1 MPGRPNV
8 ELELRRGSELI
19 QKHELKGRKFFI
31 LGRQPGMSHILV
43 EDDTVSRQ
51 HAALVHCGA
60 AVYLFDL
67 KSAKGVAVGGKPIKP
82 MEPRL
87 LAEGDAFTLGDLA
100 VQYVVKGL
108 GPPPAP
114 GSDRW
119 QPPAWAVVP
128 AQPVSMR
135 LMRGEEAVQELDLS
149 RKPAYVMGRNGQ
161 QADLVVPHD
170 SVSRQHAAI
179 VHGAPTADGS
189 SSVHVVDLKS
199 TMGTYVDPF
208 SRGEWN
214 RLPPNT
220 PTILPVGG
228 RVRLGECTTLLVY
241 PSAAPP
247 PAAKPAPEPE
257 DEAPRFASMLCRR
270 AAPKWHGPEGARAQA
285 GGPSRSQPP
294 RCASSRSQLQRPA
307 PSLRAAPP
315 PPPRGL
321 PGGAPSPWGT
331 PHAGLSPAMAPPS
344 SGLSPPLARRQST
357 IVKDAMV
364 SHGVQSE
371 TVNLYEEAAPATDE
385 AGGAAAEEGGEE
397 SAQVSNNDIR
407 NMLLPFIRKPA
418 PAVEEGADEGGRKRR
433 KKKRKGADDDSSD
446 DNEPPPPL
454 TLDKLG
460 PVRAHALHTHAPH
473 THALHTHAPH
483 THALHKRARAR
494 APRDCN
500 MAVACARAWRAC
512 MVGCP
517 SALPHALPQC
527 PAPCPAPCP
536 P

>member
-1 MPGRPNV
+1 MSAPPPGQWAPPSWATMPGRPNV
-8 ELELRRGSELI
+8 ELEVRRGSELLK
-19 QKHELKGRKFFI
+19 KHELKGRKFFI

-60 AVYLFDL
+60 ALYLFDL

-82 MEPRL
+82 MEARL
-87 LAEGDAFTLGDLA
+87 LSEGDTITLGELA

-108 GPPPAP
+108 GAPPAP

-128 AQPVSMR
+128 TQPVNMR

-170 SVSRQHAAI
+170 SVSRQHAAL
-179 VHGAPTADGS
+179 VHGAPAADGS

-199 TMGTYVDPF
+199 TMGTFIDPY
-208 SRGEWN
+208 SRGDWN

-228 RVRLGECTTLLVY
+228 RVRLGECSTLLVY
-241 PSAAPP
+241 TSAASPP
-247 PAAKPAPEPE
+247 SAKPAAEAE
-257 DEAPRFASMLCRR
+257 DDAPRFASML
-270 AAPKWHGPEGARAQA
+270 
-285 GGPSRSQPP
+285 
-294 RCASSRSQLQRPA
+294 
-307 PSLRAAPP
+307 
-315 PPPRGL
+315 
-321 PGGAPSPWGT
+321 
-331 PHAGLSPAMAPPS
+331 
-344 SGLSPPLARRQST
+344 QST

-371 TVNLYEEAAPATDE
+371 TVNLYDE
-385 AGGAAAEEGGEE
+385 AGPASEEANGAAAEEGGEE
-397 SAQVSNNDIR
+397 AAQVSNNDIR

-418 PAVEEGADEGGRKRR
+418 PAVEESADDGGRKRR

-446 DNEPPPPL
+446 DEREPPPPIS
-454 TLDKLG
+454 LDKLG
-460 PVRAHALHTHAPH
+460 PGTDDPSGGLVLRKSKAPVKS
-473 THALHTHAPH
+473 ASNKKSAP
-483 THALHKRARAR
+483 KIKF
-494 APRDCN
+494 
-500 MAVACARAWRAC
+500 
-512 MVGCP
+512 
-517 SALPHALPQC
+517 
-527 PAPCPAPCP
+527 
-536 P
+536 